1 MKNTK
6 NTKSTKHLKNV
17 KNEGDVLQKDKNL
30 MTIYIGNLSY
40 KKREGEIK
48 KLFQNFGKVT
58 YVKIVL
64 DPKTEKS
71 KGIAFVQMPNE
82 KDALKA
88 IDQLNGKIVDERTL
102 KVSIAIESEEPQK
115 VKPIKTRK
123 RDSEE
128 TIENT
133 TKKKGPK
140 RKKIKGLDVLFDYI
154 KK

>member
-1 MKNTK
+1 MKNSK
-6 NTKSTKHLKNV
+6 NIKNV
-17 KNEGDVLQKDKNL
+17 KNDGDVLQKDKNL

-48 KLFQNFGKVT
+48 KLFQHFGKVT

-88 IDQLNGKIVDERTL
+88 ISQLNGKVVDDRTL
-102 KVSIAIESEEPQK
+102 KVSVAIENEEPEK
-115 VKPIKTRK
+115 VKSIKTKK
-123 RDSEE
+123 RDSEV
-128 TIENT
+128 TTENKNN
-133 TKKKGPK
+133 KKKGPK